1 MTYLTF
7 LMGVL
12 ERAPGNQSSCEAQT
26 NHSLSIAPRSALLL
40 AADSGCGIPRRTGYN
55 GTERLGRAADAALF
69 ASLDLPLPQCP
80 GRTSAGVSSGRKRVG
95 VVFAG
100 VGYRGRRI
108 ARGEGVSQGFVHTPL
123 APARLRVEAHGLA
136 PPNLRLLR

>member
-1 MTYLTF
+1 
-7 LMGVL
+7 MGVWNAHW
-12 ERAPGNQSSCEAQT
+12 R
-26 NHSLSIAPRSALLL
+26 RSDKNVPSA
-40 AADSGCGIPRRTGYN
+40 SGCGTICLIGPPITPVSG
-55 GTERLGRAADAALF
+55 E
-69 ASLDLPLPQCP
+69 
-80 GRTSAGVSSGRKRVG
+80 TSAGVSSGRKRVG

-136 PPNLRLLR
+136 PPSLRLLR